1 MATQKLY
8 EPTARYYHA
17 SCSVSSG
24 VIVRGGRTHDFES
37 GSKDARIKL
46 ANIIELFDPYLE
58 VWCQLN
64 TTGTP
69 HPGLS
74 SSACASVA
82 DQVYMY
88 GGHIGKS
95 TKGVLSYFDMKKLT
109 WSQLC
114 PEATAGAPMRKFG
127 CGLIIVH
134 ENLVVVGGFGY
145 PTGLPKSEELLSR
158 APSSVTV
165 VDGRTRS
172 TTLTSIKVVIYL
184 CSLNMAHI
192 DV

>member
-145 PTGLPKSEELLSR
+145 PTGPTQMGGTFIKCTKFS
-158 APSSVTV
+158 
-165 VDGRTRS
+165 DGSGWTNEIHNFNIDQGS
-172 TTLTSIKVVIYL
+172 
-184 CSLNMAHI
+184 HI
-192 DV
+192 FMFIEYGTH